1 MKKLILTNFKNT
13 DSENKNLIFNENKK
27 GSLTLRNNKHSRNTT
42 DTVCKTNSDNKF
54 TTSTFNYPITDSIYF
69 KTLSNFSSFSPIA
82 SNRTTKSKFLNL
94 KSQIPKKR
102 NTSPK
107 TVKKNIEIQTLQ
119 FNKRLRLF
127 MNLDKDKIV
136 NKKYQEI
143 IKKNIE
149 DMYFDYD
156 EKNVIK
162 KKNLFSGN
170 NAGILKNK
178 VLFVKGVMDYMFPIL
193 TIKKM
198 HFLDREKYRKFQD
211 AYKKAKSLNKN
222 DIYIKRIK
230 SAREIVINSKFK
242 NNGAFSSDR
251 FRSHFINKKKRM
263 IIGGKEQIKNLSKY
277 DFY

>member
-13 DSENKNLIFNENKK
+13 DSENKNLIFTENKK

-211 AYKKAKSLNKN
+211 AYEKAKSLNKN

-251 FRSHFINKKKRM
+251 FRSHFINKKK
-263 IIGGKEQIKNLSKY
+263 KN
-277 DFY
+277 DNWRERTN

>member
-1 MKKLILTNFKNT
+1 MKKLILTNFK
-13 DSENKNLIFNENKK
+13 DSDSYNKNLIFSENKK
-27 GSLTLRNNKHSRNTT
+27 GSLTLRNHKHSRNSNE
-42 DTVCKTNSDNKF
+42 TVYKTNSENRK
-54 TTSTFNYPITDSIYF
+54 TTSTFNYPISDSIYF

-102 NTSPK
+102 NNSPK
-107 TVKKNIEIQTLQ
+107 TVKNNIEIQALQ

-127 MNLDKDKIV
+127 MNLDKEKIV

-211 AYKKAKSLNKN
+211 AYEKAKSLNKN

>member
-1 MKKLILTNFKNT
+1 MKRLILTNFKYS
-13 DSENKNLIFNENKK
+13 DSDNKNLIFTENKK
-27 GSLTLRNNKHSRNTT
+27 GSLTLRNHKHSRNSTE
-42 DTVCKTNSDNKF
+42 TVCKTNSDNKY

-82 SNRTTKSKFLNL
+82 SNRTTKSKFVNL
-94 KSQIPKKR
+94 KAQIPKKR
-102 NTSPK
+102 NNSPK
-107 TVKKNIEIQTLQ
+107 TIKKNIEIQTLQ

-127 MNLDKDKIV
+127 MNLDKEKIV
-136 NKKYQEI
+136 NKKYKEI

-211 AYKKAKSLNKN
+211 AYEKAKSLNKN

-251 FRSHFINKKKRM
+251 FRSHFINKKKRF
-263 IIGGKEQIKNLSKY
+263 K
-277 DFY
+277 

>member
-42 DTVCKTNSDNKF
+42 DTICKTNSDNKF

-102 NTSPK
+102 NNSPK
-107 TVKKNIEIQTLQ
+107 TVKNNIEIQALQ

-211 AYKKAKSLNKN
+211 AYEKAKSLNKN

>member
-42 DTVCKTNSDNKF
+42 ETACKTNSDNKF

-211 AYKKAKSLNKN
+211 AYEKAKSLNKN

>member
-13 DSENKNLIFNENKK
+13 DSENKNLIFTENKK
-27 GSLTLRNNKHSRNTT
+27 GSLTLRNHKHSRNTT

-211 AYKKAKSLNKN
+211 AYEKAKSLNKN

>member
-1 MKKLILTNFKNT
+1 
-13 DSENKNLIFNENKK
+13 
-27 GSLTLRNNKHSRNTT
+27 
-42 DTVCKTNSDNKF
+42 V
-54 TTSTFNYPITDSIYF
+54 
-69 KTLSNFSSFSPIA
+69 
-82 SNRTTKSKFLNL
+82 NL
-94 KSQIPKKR
+94 KAQIPKKR
-102 NTSPK
+102 NNSPK
-107 TVKKNIEIQTLQ
+107 TIKKNIEIQTLQ

-127 MNLDKDKIV
+127 MNLDKEKIV
-136 NKKYQEI
+136 NKKYKEI

-198 HFLDREKYRKFQD
+198 HFLDREKFRKFQD
-211 AYKKAKSLNKN
+211 AYEKAKSLNKN

-230 SAREIVINSKFK
+230 SAREIVYNSKFK

-251 FRSHFINKKKRM
+251 YRKHFINKKK
-263 IIGGKEQIKNLSKY
+263 KLSLVEKNKLKI
-277 DFY
+277 

>member
-54 TTSTFNYPITDSIYF
+54 TTSTFNYPISDSIYF

-127 MNLDKDKIV
+127 MNLDKEKIV

-198 HFLDREKYRKFQD
+198 HFLDREKYRKFKD
-211 AYKKAKSLNKN
+211 AFEKAKSLNKN

-242 NNGAFSSDR
+242 NNGAFYSDK
-251 FRSHFINKKKRM
+251 FRSHFKKKKKKM
-263 IIGGKEQIKNLSKY
+263 IIGGKEQIKHLRKY

>member
-178 VLFVKGVMDYMFPIL
+178 VLLVKGVMDYMFPIL

-211 AYKKAKSLNKN
+211 AYEKAKSLNKN

>member
-211 AYKKAKSLNKN
+211 AYEKAKSLNKN

>member
-42 DTVCKTNSDNKF
+42 DTICKTNSDNKF

-211 AYKKAKSLNKN
+211 AYEKAKSLNKN